1 MDSIC
6 LGSDSA
12 LGLVGREEI
21 LRVVQ
26 PCRACFCVYKMATE
40 GGL

>member
-40 GGL
+40 RGL